1 MLERAVHGWS
11 VWSDS
16 LWHHGL
22 QPVGLL
28 FPWDFPGKNTE
39 WVTISSP
46 WGSSQ
51 SSQSPVSYID
61 RQVIYHYATWE
72 ALVGLWAGRGVV
84 ENFLFFFFFE
94 IESSTSENKKR
105 GKRTTTPAESESH
118 SVMSDSL
125 QTHGLYSPW
134 SIQSVVCTFHGILQ
148 SRTLEWGDFPFS
160 SGSSQPREQA
170 QVSRMAGGSLPGEP
184 QGKAK
189 NTGVGSLSLLQQICL
204 TQHRT
209 RVSSV
214 AGEFF
219 TSWAIRDRNIS
230 HCCSVAQ
237 WCPTRYNL
245 MDCSM
250 LGFSVLHY
258 ILEFAQTHVHW
269 GNDAIQPSHPLSLR
283 FPPALKF
290 P

>member
-61 RQVIYHYATWE
+61 RQVIYHSATWE

-84 ENFLFFFFFE
+84 ENFLFFFFFLKLKAQQVRIRKE
-94 IESSTSENKKR
+94 EKELPHLLKVKVTQSC
-105 GKRTTTPAESESH
+105 
-118 SVMSDSL
+118 L
-125 QTHGLYSPW
+125 THCKPM
-134 SIQSVVCTFHGILQ
+134 VCTFHGILQ

-184 QGKAK
+184 PGKAK

-258 ILEFAQTHVHW
+258 ILEFAQTHVRLFATPW
-269 GNDAIQPSHPLSLR
+269 TA
-283 FPPALKF
+283 AC
-290 P
+290 